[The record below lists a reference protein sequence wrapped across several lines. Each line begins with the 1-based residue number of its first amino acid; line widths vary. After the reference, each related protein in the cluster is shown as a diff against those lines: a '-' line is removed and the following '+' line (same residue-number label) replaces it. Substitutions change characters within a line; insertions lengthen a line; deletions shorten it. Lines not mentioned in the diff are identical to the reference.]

1 MACRPA
7 PPIDRWLKG
16 TDMLKAIGIM
26 AAAATL
32 FVATTAL
39 GGPYM
44 EQFNSNSAG
53 WQAPTVNNSGGVTV
67 PNAAFSL
74 NGVYSGDIS
83 APLSQ
88 GPDRLF
94 GFQPADAHLFQ
105 GLTGLNLTVDYK
117 IDGAVTGPSM
127 PMVRFYVGTY
137 SGGNN
142 YFVSNDAFSW
152 NPNADDDWVT
162 HQVELLS
169 ANFIRW
175 PNQDSNNR
183 TFDQVIT
190 APEDIG
196 LVFSGN
202 FTSNSTLGFS
212 GSGTISIDNF
222 GAVSSPP
229 VSSFSMMA
237 TPEPATIALLVFGGA
252 WVFARQRRLRRR

>member
-1 MACRPA
+1 
-7 PPIDRWLKG
+7 
-16 TDMLKAIGIM
+16 MLKTIGIM

-32 FVATTAL
+32 FAATTAL
-39 GGPYM
+39 GGPYL

-53 WQAPTVNNSGGVTV
+53 WQAPTVNNGGGVTV

-74 NGVYSGDIS
+74 NGVYSGCIS

-88 GPDRLF
+88 GSDRLF
-94 GFQPADAHLFQ
+94 DFQPADAGLFQ

-117 IDGAVTGPSM
+117 IDGVVTGPSM

-152 NPNADDDWVT
+152 NPNADASWVT

-183 TFDQVIT
+183 TFDQVIA

-196 LVFSGN
+196 LTFCGN

-222 GAVSSPP
+222 GAVNNPGSNSS
-229 VSSFSMMA
+229 MIA
-237 TPEPATIALLVFGGA
+237 TPEPATVALLVFGGA
-252 WVFARQRRLRRR
+252 WMFARRRRARR